1 MVLVNPEAGHGR
13 SMEERARRALER
25 AGINGSVEAPRG
37 VEAMVAAVDRGV
49 GEGYDR
55 FAAVGGDGTVNC
67 VVEALLAHSWDTPPK
82 VGILPGGSGCDLA
95 RTFGIPE
102 RIEEAVV
109 GLTDGREH
117 PIDVA
122 ELSGPWGRRSFV
134 NVGEAGLTA
143 AVLRRSMQLP
153 RSFRAWKYHVSLA
166 IEFPRFPAGRV
177 RFESDAG
184 DYEGPALLAVFANAR
199 FFAGGWNIAPSTDPS
214 DRRFQ
219 VQIFDV
225 GKRDIPR
232 LWWLAK
238 DGRHLADR
246 RIHVFEPSVFRVAA
260 DPVWPVE
267 ADGEFFGSGPVEGR
281 FREQRITIVG

>member
-1 MVLVNPEAGHGR
+1 
-13 SMEERARRALER
+13 
-25 AGINGSVEAPRG
+25 
-37 VEAMVAAVDRGV
+37 MVAAVDRGV
-49 GEGYDR
+49 EEGYER
-55 FAAVGGDGTVNC
+55 FVAVGGDGTVNL
-67 VVEALLAHSWDTPPK
+67 VVESLLAHSWDEPPK

-102 RIEEAVV
+102 HLEEAVEV
-109 GLTDGREH
+109 LADGKEYQ
-117 PIDVA
+117 IDVA

-143 AVLRRSMQLP
+143 AVLYRSMRLP

-166 IEFPRFPAGRV
+166 LEFPRFPKGML

-184 DYEGPALLAVFANAR
+184 SYEGPGLLAVFANAR
-199 FFAGGWNIAPSTDPS
+199 FFAGGWNIAPDTDPT
-214 DRRFQ
+214 DRRFH

-225 GKRDIPR
+225 TKKDIPR

-238 DGRHLADR
+238 TGRHLADE
-246 RIHVFEPSVFRVAA
+246 RIRCFEPSHFRLSA

-267 ADGEFFGSGPVEGR
+267 ADGEFFGTGSVEGR
-281 FREQRITIVG
+281 FRDQRVSIVG